1 MKRFILLIVVVMLA
15 FWVLARHRVAH
26 VRPEPPGPALWGGP
40 HSHYAQDR
48 EARRHLVAKAGH
60 EVKQALKEAGHD
72 IRNAVGEASDEVH
85 HAIDE
90 VRGAL
95 FSDGDDAPS
104 AVEREDA
111 DGLPVRIVP
120 GTRVTEAQAV
130 PPAPPR
136 IVVTKRTKSGK
147 VVGAARPVAPVGIKT
162 EAAEIP
168 TIPGAISA
176 TPERADD
183 AARVRL
189 REVIT
194 EWLDPDVPQ
203 SWSLPE
209 RELDKLVVERSR
221 ETVEKEYGPMYI
233 THLKLDTTPV
243 HRDKLIKLYN
253 RELVGHRLINL
264 GGALTF
270 ILMCLAAVS
279 GYIRADE
286 ATKGYY
292 TNRLRMLAAVAVG
305 AGGVLIYQM
314 VT

>member
-1 MKRFILLIVVVMLA
+1 
-15 FWVLARHRVAH
+15 
-26 VRPEPPGPALWGGP
+26 
-40 HSHYAQDR
+40 
-48 EARRHLVAKAGH
+48 
-60 EVKQALKEAGHD
+60 
-72 IRNAVGEASDEVH
+72 
-85 HAIDE
+85 
-90 VRGAL
+90 
-95 FSDGDDAPS
+95 
-104 AVEREDA
+104 
-111 DGLPVRIVP
+111 
-120 GTRVTEAQAV
+120 
-130 PPAPPR
+130 
-136 IVVTKRTKSGK
+136 
-147 VVGAARPVAPVGIKT
+147 VAPVAVT
-162 EAAEIP
+162 TVAAEIP

-183 AARVRL
+183 AARARL

-194 EWLDPDVPQ
+194 EWLDPEVPQ

-209 RELDKLVVERSR
+209 RELDKLVLEKSR

-264 GGALTF
+264 GGAMTF

-292 TNRLRMLAAVAVG
+292 TNRLRTLAAVAVG

>member
-1 MKRFILLIVVVMLA
+1 MKRLILLIVVVMLA

-26 VRPEPPGPALWGGP
+26 MRSDRPAYRSGP
-40 HSHYAQDR
+40 HYAHDR
-48 EARRHLVAKAGH
+48 EARRHLVANAGH
-60 EVKQALKEAGHD
+60 EVKQALKEAGHE
-72 IRNAVGEASDEVH
+72 IRNAVGEASDEVN

-95 FSDGDDAPS
+95 FAEDDDAPS
-104 AVEREDA
+104 AVERVEA
-111 DGLPVRIVP
+111 DGLPVPIVP
-120 GTRVTEAQAV
+120 GTRVTEAHAAPPA

-136 IVVTKRTKSGK
+136 AVMSNRTKSGAK
-147 VVGAARPVAPVGIKT
+147 VARIARPVAPVAIKT

-168 TIPGAISA
+168 TVPGAISA

-183 AARVRL
+183 AARVKL

-194 EWLDPDVPQ
+194 AWLDPDVPQ

-209 RELDKLVVERSR
+209 RELDKLVLEKSR

-243 HRDKLIKLYN
+243 RRGELIKLYN

-292 TNRLRMLAAVAVG
+292 TNRLRTLAAVAVG

-314 VT
+314 LT

>member
-1 MKRFILLIVVVMLA
+1 MKRLILMIVVVMLA

-26 VRPEPPGPALWGGP
+26 MRPARSAHWSGAQ
-40 HSHYAQDR
+40 YAQDH
-48 EARRHLVAKAGH
+48 EARRHLH

-90 VRGAL
+90 VRGSL
-95 FSDGDDAPS
+95 FSGEDDDAPRQ
-104 AVEREDA
+104 VEREEA

-120 GTRVTEAQAV
+120 GTRVTEAHALPPD

-136 IVVTKRTKSGK
+136 TVVTKRTRSGK
-147 VVGAARPVAPVGIKT
+147 VIGAARPVAPVAIKT

-168 TIPGAISA
+168 TSPGAISA

-194 EWLDPDVPQ
+194 EWLDPDVPH

-209 RELDKLVVERSR
+209 RELDKLVLEQSR
-221 ETVEKEYGPMYI
+221 ETIEKEYGPMYI

-243 HRDKLIKLYN
+243 HRDKLVKLYN

-264 GGALTF
+264 GGGLTF
-270 ILMCLAAVS
+270 ILMCLAAIS

-292 TNRLRMLAAVAVG
+292 TNRLRTLVAVAVG

-314 VT
+314 LT